1 MEEVAEWPL
10 KALLASKG
18 SCHDKGSVGTSTSL
32 VILVCA
38 LQLRGAF
45 SGRVC
50 RARPSLSLAPIH
62 MAPIHMAPIH
72 MAPIHMAPRLTGEPL
87 TTAAKMLPAV
97 FGLTKAGALKR
108 DAGRLGSGGCA
119 EAL

>member
-62 MAPIHMAPIH
+62 MAP
-72 MAPIHMAPRLTGEPL
+72 RLTGEPL

-97 FGLTKAGALKR
+97 FGLTKAAALKR
-108 DAGRLGSGGCA
+108 DVGRLGSGECG

>member
-18 SCHDKGSVGTSTSL
+18 SSHGKGSVGTSASL
-32 VILVCA
+32 GSLACA

-45 SGRVC
+45 SGRAF

-62 MAPIHMAPIH
+62 K
-72 MAPIHMAPRLTGEPL
+72 APRLIGEPP

-97 FGLTKAGALKR
+97 FGLTKAAALEWDVGK
-108 DAGRLGSGGCA
+108 LGSGECG

>member
-62 MAPIHMAPIH
+62 MAPIHMAP
-72 MAPIHMAPRLTGEPL
+72 RLTGEPL

>member
-10 KALLASKG
+10 KALLVSKG

-62 MAPIHMAPIH
+62 MAPIHMAP
-72 MAPIHMAPRLTGEPL
+72 RLTGEPL